1 MEAGSEG
8 VCGRSGW
15 ERDPDGGGE
24 EQLQE
29 ERLTCRSTQPTVLE
43 REAELKANLA
53 KSLVL
58 ILTFHPKAETG
69 YCQTLPI
76 L

>member
-43 REAELKANLA
+43 RENHLRHVKVR
-53 KSLVL
+53 S
-58 ILTFHPKAETG
+58 LTFLPPKIMIID
-69 YCQTLPI
+69 L
-76 L
+76 